1 MGKIEATTDRTALS
15 CPVKARISFP
25 VAASHRRAVLSSEQV
40 STDLPSGLKAKDN
53 RTALSCPVKARI
65 AFPVAASH
73 RRAVLSHD
81 PVSTRAP
88 SGLKPRRVVAKV
100 EWHSGELYPR
110 VGFIVTN
117 MARRGCPLFFLPLGL
132 LQRCTGLIIICLN
145 AKLLVTARCVSAS
158 LPRAV
163 RPTATRLARSARAFC
178 SCGEYPNG
186 FFWLLRGGLTTKIG
200 ALVDAL
206 DNLIAFAPVSGR
218 QAALPAFPR
227 SGVLAGVVAF
237 WDRSPLLRESP
248 ILCSC
253 SAQE

>member
-145 AKLLVTARCVSAS
+145 AKIAGDRALCQRFLAARGALARCGAAGKVSTCI
-158 LPRAV
+158 L
-163 RPTATRLARSARAFC
+163 
-178 SCGEYPNG
+178 
-186 FFWLLRGGLTTKIG
+186 LLRGISKRLLL
-200 ALVDAL
+200 AA
-206 DNLIAFAPVSGR
+206 APFLKKR
-218 QAALPAFPR
+218 RPAQHPWSNR
-227 SGVLAGVVAF
+227 L
-237 WDRSPLLRESP
+237 
-248 ILCSC
+248 
-253 SAQE
+253 